1 MLATDLQRVSA
12 LAEPAP
18 PHQPARGAQPA
29 AASGGTA
36 HSRPFPPIGVALY
49 SVLTE
54 RCEGKTKD
62 HKAFAHER
70 VGRRPPWLSSRD
82 DSSYPR
88 PARSEVDPTTGW
100 PMVSS
105 DVLRLEL
112 YRTSAPPRLRH
123 NRISLFMQL
132 LLQSRSKPGRNASC
146 PRGSVRI
153 LSAQAHGPSRPRP
166 RDDHT
171 LCSFCD
177 ERWRVAAVAFLLAV
191 GTLLVEVAAGRR
203 SVLSQ

>member
-70 VGRRPPWLSSRD
+70 VGRRPALAFEPGRFLVPPS
-82 DSSYPR
+82 
-88 PARSEVDPTTGW
+88 RSEDDPTTGW
-100 PMVSS
+100 PRVSS
-105 DVLRLEL
+105 GRLRLEL
-112 YRTSAPPRLRH
+112 LSWTRRRGEHFQAAWTDGERVQRKGALSQKRTGMVLTDA
-123 NRISLFMQL
+123 
-132 LLQSRSKPGRNASC
+132 
-146 PRGSVRI
+146 
-153 LSAQAHGPSRPRP
+153 
-166 RDDHT
+166 
-171 LCSFCD
+171 
-177 ERWRVAAVAFLLAV
+177 AAVAHERDMPCITRLGLRRHHDVTVDIVSGRWSTAPRWV
-191 GTLLVEVAAGRR
+191 G
-203 SVLSQ
+203 